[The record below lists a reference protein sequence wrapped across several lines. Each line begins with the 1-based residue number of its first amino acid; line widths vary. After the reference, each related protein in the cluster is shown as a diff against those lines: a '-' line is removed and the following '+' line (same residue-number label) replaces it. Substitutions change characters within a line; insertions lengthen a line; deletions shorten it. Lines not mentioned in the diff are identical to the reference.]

1 MASPKSPQGHS
12 PFSPRRM
19 DEVPPLMPQLH
30 PGQPVVGSAW
40 DALLVGRTEQEM
52 SAIVNRAAAMLLD
65 KGSTT
70 LPATHQQIEQVDG
83 DRILVHRW
91 TKATLAQFKLHA
103 LSTAGMVLR
112 HDTQE
117 IPSPVKGK
125 QKSPC
130 ARRATPTSQAGC
142 RETPA
147 NFPGLCP

>member
-1 MASPKSPQGHS
+1 
-12 PFSPRRM
+12 
-19 DEVPPLMPQLH
+19 MPQLY

-40 DALLVGRTEQEM
+40 DALLIGRTEQEIA
-52 SAIVNRAAAMLLD
+52 AIVNRAADMLSA

-70 LPATHQQIEQVDG
+70 LPAIHQQIEQIEG
-83 DRILVHRW
+83 DRIMVQRW
-91 TKATLAQFKLHA
+91 TKATVAQFKHCA

-112 HDTQE
+112 YDTQE

-130 ARRATPTSQAGC
+130 AHRAIPTSQAGC

-147 NFPGLCP
+147 NFPGLRS

>member
-1 MASPKSPQGHS
+1 M
-12 PFSPRRM
+12 
-19 DEVPPLMPQLH
+19 L
-30 PGQPVVGSAW
+30 SA
-40 DALLVGRTEQEM
+40 
-52 SAIVNRAAAMLLD
+52 

-70 LPATHQQIEQVDG
+70 LPATYQQVEQVDG

-91 TKATLAQFKLHA
+91 TKATVAQFKLCA

-125 QKSPC
+125 QKSPH
-130 ARRATPTSQAGC
+130 AHRAMPTSQAGC

-147 NFPGLCP
+147 NFPGLRS